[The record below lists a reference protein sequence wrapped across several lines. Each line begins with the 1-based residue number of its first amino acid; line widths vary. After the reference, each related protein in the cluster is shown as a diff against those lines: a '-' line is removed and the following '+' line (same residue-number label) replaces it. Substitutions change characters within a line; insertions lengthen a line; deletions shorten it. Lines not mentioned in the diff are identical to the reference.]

1 MHASLGDGDVLPGSV
16 PTNPEEP
23 APTLQQHSPGSA
35 LHTRPPETPQRHGK
49 KPMRRRTVSFADLQ
63 PTPKSA
69 NGVALGETVTAFV
82 LIAPNV
88 LNWIVLTEATWVST
102 TTFVDSDGLAHT
114 ISRSRNKNFQ
124 WCYYCFLIA
133 SITSVIAHTWL
144 KLSRVAHRH
153 WLARSGAIQ
162 NDKGG
167 LEGYE
172 DRLKS
177 AEKEARRLTLSEW
190 LHMALVSCDFFF
202 SSFFV
207 FTGAQE
213 ASWGDKFFGLVPG
226 AFVVLLCS
234 QVVTRARSAVLHKQR
249 TASLAFAGGALRGSL
264 VVLTVQVVVLARLV
278 AFSLD
283 YPTDLFFNDCPFE
296 ANTDPATNLTWELAA
311 PITECVPE
319 LFLDGNVP
327 QTQSMVLRSYHPLD
341 AQINGSLVVIYY
353 LSFGTTLYYLARGQ
367 GLLHDR
373 LFTNLEM
380 QWKHVFALLCWLVAT
395 FGALVAMATMSAE
408 WGHRGHSEQ
417 ARARMHLC
425 TLFGMLGL
433 VAVLWK
439 DSAIS
444 ALLRAKK
451 HEADP
456 HSNTAA
462 HTVFASMRFVDGQP
476 LKEALQLRE
485 ELKEHPYNIHL
496 KIVELVAGADITE
509 EVFESIEHC
518 DAFLAFG
525 TIDYGA
531 KTANPACTYHEIEYA
546 RSANKKI
553 ILLSMSECT
562 RATIRIVSS
571 L

>member
-1 MHASLGDGDVLPGSV
+1 
-16 PTNPEEP
+16 
-23 APTLQQHSPGSA
+23 
-35 LHTRPPETPQRHGK
+35 
-49 KPMRRRTVSFADLQ
+49 
-63 PTPKSA
+63 
-69 NGVALGETVTAFV
+69 
-82 LIAPNV
+82 
-88 LNWIVLTEATWVST
+88 
-102 TTFVDSDGLAHT
+102 
-114 ISRSRNKNFQ
+114 
-124 WCYYCFLIA
+124 
-133 SITSVIAHTWL
+133 
-144 KLSRVAHRH
+144 
-153 WLARSGAIQ
+153 
-162 NDKGG
+162 
-167 LEGYE
+167 
-172 DRLKS
+172 
-177 AEKEARRLTLSEW
+177 
-190 LHMALVSCDFFF
+190 
-202 SSFFV
+202 
-207 FTGAQE
+207 
-213 ASWGDKFFGLVPG
+213 
-226 AFVVLLCS
+226 
-234 QVVTRARSAVLHKQR
+234 
-249 TASLAFAGGALRGSL
+249 
-264 VVLTVQVVVLARLV
+264 
-278 AFSLD
+278 
-283 YPTDLFFNDCPFE
+283 
-296 ANTDPATNLTWELAA
+296 
-311 PITECVPE
+311 
-319 LFLDGNVP
+319 
-327 QTQSMVLRSYHPLD
+327 MVLRSYHPLD